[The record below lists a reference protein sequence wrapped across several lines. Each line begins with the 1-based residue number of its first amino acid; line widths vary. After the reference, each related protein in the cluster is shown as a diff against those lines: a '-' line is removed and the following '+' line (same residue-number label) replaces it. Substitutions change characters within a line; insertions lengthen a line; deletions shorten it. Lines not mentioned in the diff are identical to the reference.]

1 MRRPTGFTPCERKGP
16 EGTCTDPPIGAV
28 TDVSGAIWAGAQIRP
43 LYVTRPVGHAEVL
56 KNVRNGCLTWLGYLS
71 EEEG

>member
-1 MRRPTGFTPCERKGP
+1 
-16 EGTCTDPPIGAV
+16 
-28 TDVSGAIWAGAQIRP
+28 VSGAIWAGAQIRP